1 MKPKAM
7 AEAFIEL
14 VDAASYLSTDC
25 DELFYTFEK
34 GNGGTWYVCR
44 ECGADAR
51 MFTAMEH
58 QEGCPIDAFEKAL
71 RKVKGGN

>member
-1 MKPKAM
+1 MTPKAM
-7 AEAFIEL
+7 AEAFVTL

-25 DELFYTFEK
+25 EELFYTIEK
-34 GNGGTWYVCR
+34 VDGGSWYVCR

-51 MFTAMEH
+51 LFTVMEH
-58 QEGCPIDAFEKAL
+58 HEDCPIDMFEKAL